1 MLHSAYSQD
10 TPASNGNDSYTT
22 SQFKTPLDSL
32 RFKRIKKGEIKER
45 GQKQNHVRFLSVCE
59 KSPRNQDKES
69 CKLSFFKSN
78 GIVLESYFCAPS
90 RCIMKEWVYFKSL
103 QLAIVICLYA
113 SMEKCV
119 FAIYGLPTMCGLP
132 TTCTCSCN
140 CTFYLCDS
148 S

>member
-59 KSPRNQDKES
+59 KVQGPKIKNLVNSKATELFLNHIFVPLLGVS
-69 CKLSFFKSN
+69 
-78 GIVLESYFCAPS
+78 
-90 RCIMKEWVYFKSL
+90 
-103 QLAIVICLYA
+103 
-113 SMEKCV
+113 
-119 FAIYGLPTMCGLP
+119 
-132 TTCTCSCN
+132 
-140 CTFYLCDS
+140 
-148 S
+148 